1 MGDMEQPGIAFQA
14 TFSKATT
21 LVDGGWRVS
30 FDVNPDDAAKL
41 AILSQWRDQLLQLAV
56 VPLPADGGVFG
67 V

>member
-1 MGDMEQPGIAFQA
+1 MGDMDEIGITFSA
-14 TFSKATT
+14 TFSKAST

-41 AILSQWRDQLLQLAV
+41 AALSQFRDRLLQLAV
-56 VPLPADGGVFG
+56 IPFPEDKGVFG